1 MRQQR
6 HKYWMQEQ
14 LGAAALSEAECP
26 YHVSQIGKRCAWLA
40 GFRDRHRRYA
50 P

>member
-1 MRQQR
+1 MARP
-6 HKYWMQEQ
+6 HKYHWQERM
-14 LGAAALSEAECP
+14 GASALHESECP
-26 YHVSQIGKRCAWLA
+26 YPPSQIGPRCAWLA